1 MFKLLRQIICLIV
14 IAGILFVVLFI
25 ASGGEKFRWFGKT
38 VSEQSEKL
46 GEEADKMKE
55 KTDSV
60 TRGIEKTREAIKD
73 LIGKKRGK
81 SD

>member
-1 MFKLLRQIICLIV
+1 MFKLLRQIICLVV
-14 IAGILFVVLFI
+14 IAVILFIFLFI
-25 ASGGEKFRWFGKT
+25 MSGGEKFRWFGKT
-38 VSEQSEKL
+38 VNEQSEKL

-60 TRGIEKTREAIKD
+60 TRGIEKTKEAIND
-73 LIGKKRGK
+73 IIGKKRGK